1 MRLRRQKGTA
11 ALETAVAIPFL
22 VILIAASA
30 EFAYLSLVDHQLG
43 YAARAAARYGITGQ
57 PPADDVDAGDDDDV
71 DVGDDDDGGGDGTP
85 IAWCDG
91 ADPGG
96 ENPRL
101 RKIREII
108 SDLSFGVLKREKLCI
123 ELLSYNGYEDVGKPE
138 PFADIDGDGAWSDG
152 EAYTDVNGNGRWDA
166 ERGAY
171 GAGGGGAVVVYTVR
185 YDTPPLI
192 GAVPGLPRDRIL
204 RFTAR
209 IPVRN
214 EPF

>member
-1 MRLRRQKGTA
+1 MRLRRRNGSA
-11 ALETAVAIPFL
+11 ALETAVAMPVL
-22 VILIAASA
+22 VLLIAASA

-57 PPADDVDAGDDDDV
+57 PPADDVDADVDADVDDDV
-71 DVGDDDDGGGDGTP
+71 DDDDDDGSP

-101 RKIREII
+101 LKIRQII
-108 SDLSFGVLKREKLCI
+108 SDFSFGILKREKLCI
-123 ELLSYNGYEDVGKPE
+123 ELLSYNGYQDIGQPE
-138 PFADIDGDGAWSDG
+138 PFADIDGNGEWTVG
-152 EAYTDVNGNGRWDA
+152 EAYTDVNGNGQWDA
-166 ERGAY
+166 EQGAY
-171 GAGGGGAVVVYTVR
+171 GAGGGGAVVIYTVR

-192 GAVPGLPRDRIL
+192 GTVPGLPSDRIL

>member
-1 MRLRRQKGTA
+1 M
-11 ALETAVAIPFL
+11 PFL
-22 VILIAASA
+22 VMLLAASA

-57 PPADDVDAGDDDDV
+57 PPADGVEADDSEGIEADEDEDEDD
-71 DVGDDDDGGGDGTP
+71 GDGTP

-108 SDLSFGVLKREKLCI
+108 SELRFGVLKQEGLCI

-138 PFADIDGDGAWSDG
+138 PFADIDGDGEWSPG

-192 GAVPGLPRDRIL
+192 GAVPGLPSDRIL